1 MLSSTCISCHPAT
14 TYEQVPYPVL
24 LYRVRVRTADGFVTH
39 TIAATLCT
47 PPVDSLSDDPPA
59 WALESL
65 VASPECE
72 PGLEVPIDCE
82 EDDLPHLPGW
92 VRKSMVKYVSPT
104 GLWMDTPTR
113 SVATEWEVRQRLALA
128 NQHFTTLTHYGSCR
142 SVVGGGRVL

>member
-1 MLSSTCISCHPAT
+1 MI
-14 TYEQVPYPVL
+14 
-24 LYRVRVRTADGFVTH
+24 
-39 TIAATLCT
+39 
-47 PPVDSLSDDPPA
+47 PPPG
-59 WALESL
+59 ALESL

-113 SVATEWEVRQRLALA
+113 SVATARSHAR
-128 NQHFTTLTHYGSCR
+128 THAYSN
-142 SVVGGGRVL
+142 SSIDVK

>member
-1 MLSSTCISCHPAT
+1 MFFRRSESA
-14 TYEQVPYPVL
+14 EQFYS
-24 LYRVRVRTADGFVTH
+24 
-39 TIAATLCT
+39 TLCT
-47 PPVDSLSDDPPA
+47 PPVDSLSDDPSA

-113 SVATEWEVRQRLALA
+113 SAATARSHARTHAYSNSSLLMSSERKRLV
-128 NQHFTTLTHYGSCR
+128 QSPESPETESSRTHGNVL
-142 SVVGGGRVL
+142 SVG

>member
-1 MLSSTCISCHPAT
+1 MI
-14 TYEQVPYPVL
+14 
-24 LYRVRVRTADGFVTH
+24 
-39 TIAATLCT
+39 
-47 PPVDSLSDDPPA
+47 PPPG
-59 WALESL
+59 ALESL

-113 SVATEWEVRQRLALA
+113 SVATEWEVRLKKNICIPASRERA
-128 NQHFTTLTHYGSCR
+128 GE
-142 SVVGGGRVL
+142 RVPRGEWTRKRIYDNK

>member
-1 MLSSTCISCHPAT
+1 MVPGKYPYSTVI
-14 TYEQVPYPVL
+14 
-24 LYRVRVRTADGFVTH
+24 LYQKYCTVRSTVR
-39 TIAATLCT
+39 LCT
-47 PPVDSLSDDPPA
+47 PPVDSLSDDPSA

-113 SVATEWEVRQRLALA
+113 SVATEWEVRLKKKIFVSPRRERGLASECRG
-128 NQHFTTLTHYGSCR
+128 GSGHENEYMIINEFEWPVYVAR
-142 SVVGGGRVL
+142 

>member
-1 MLSSTCISCHPAT
+1 MYTYSS
-14 TYEQVPYPVL
+14 
-24 LYRVRVRTADGFVTH
+24 
-39 TIAATLCT
+39 LCT

-128 NQHFTTLTHYGSCR
+128 NQHFTTLTHCGSCR
-142 SVVGGGRVL
+142 SVAGGGRVL